1 MRNMSMEPGEVRT
14 WNSQKVERC
23 CYADL
28 IANFSKENEEEFINQ
43 LKTAFLES
51 YSLDLSDEQ
60 VHAWRDSFRVMHNV
74 NLHQDISILF
84 EYSLLYESGRR
95 PDVILLSSEDIV
107 ILEFKMKN
115 VIKQE
120 DIDQVKAYARD
131 LNEYH
136 YESRDKK
143 VIPLLVLTR
152 TTNLDKKID
161 NVQCVSDDML
171 QKVLD
176 SIYSSEINVCD
187 IKEWTSSKY
196 EPLPTIVEAA
206 RRIMDEEELPSIRR
220 VNSTLI
226 PQTLNN
232 LKQITSYA
240 KDNEK
245 HVIAFVTG
253 VPGAG
258 KTYLGLQYVYDVKE
272 VNSVYLSGNGPL
284 VEVLTD
290 ALKSDVFAKE
300 IHKVENEYL
309 NHGAFDFN
317 KNVIVFDEGQRAWD
331 LKRMQTKGRGD
342 FTEPEVMINLCE
354 ERLGWCVLLIL
365 VGEGQEIHNGENAG
379 LRLWNEAIKKGNKK
393 WEIVCSSKLNLI
405 FKNQVLLDNFN
416 NETFD
421 LTVSLRSHLSGEVS
435 QFVNYI
441 IDGDIENA
449 SKLSK
454 NIYSEGYNMYCT
466 RDLESAKKYC
476 KNRYSEEPNK
486 KYGLLASSEGR
497 GLFRYGIKNDF
508 RSTRR
513 TDNSKWFNAP
523 STHPKS
529 CCALKEVVTEF
540 AIQGLELDMPIIA
553 WGLDMLWN
561 GYEWEKFK
569 KYEDINSDANTYR
582 RNSYRVL
589 LTRGRDG
596 FIIFVPPKPK
606 KLNLVYEMLLKSG
619 IKELM

>member
-1 MRNMSMEPGEVRT
+1 MEPGEVRT

-84 EYSLLYESGRR
+84 EYSLPYESGRR
-95 PDVILLSSEDIV
+95 PDVILLSSEDVV

-206 RRIMDEEELPSIRR
+206 RRIMDDEELPNIRR
-220 VNSTLI
+220 VNSTCI
-226 PQTLNN
+226 PQTLEN
-232 LKQITSYA
+232 LKYLTLYA
-240 KDNEK
+240 KNNKK

-258 KTYLGLQYVYDVKE
+258 KTYLGLQYVYDVSE

-300 IHKVENEYL
+300 IHKVETEFI
-309 NHGAFDFN
+309 NHGAYDFN

-331 LKRMQTKGRGD
+331 LKKMQEKGRGN
-342 FTEPEVMINLCE
+342 FTEHEVMINLCE
-354 ERLGWCVLLIL
+354 QRLEWCVLLIL
-365 VGEGQEIHNGENAG
+365 VGEGQEIHTGENSG
-379 LRLWNEAIKKGNKK
+379 SILWNNSINKGNKK
-393 WEIVCSSKLNLI
+393 WEVACPPKLTPIFQDQALI
-405 FKNQVLLDNFN
+405 NSIDN
-416 NETFD
+416 ESFD
-421 LTVSLRSHLSGEVS
+421 LTVSLRSHLSGTVS
-435 QFVNYI
+435 KFINYI
-441 IDGDIENA
+441 MDGDIENA
-449 SKLSK
+449 AKLSQS
-454 NIYSEGYNMYCT
+454 IYAEGYNMYCT
-466 RDLESAKKYC
+466 RDLNTAKSYC
-476 KNRYSEEPNK
+476 KNRYLNEPNK
-486 KYGLLASSEGR
+486 KYGLIASSKGR
-497 GLFRYGIKNDF
+497 GLFKYGIKNAPEI
-508 RSTRR
+508 TRKI
-513 TDNSKWFNAP
+513 DNGKWFNAP
-523 STHPKS
+523 SSDPKS
-529 CCALKEVVTEF
+529 CCSLKDTVTEF
-540 AIQGLELDMPIIA
+540 NIQGLELDMPIIA
-553 WGLDMLWN
+553 WGIDMLWN
-561 GYEWEKFK
+561 GREWLKFK
-569 KYEDINSDANTYR
+569 PRQDKNSDANTYR

-606 KLNLVYEMLLKSG
+606 KLDLVHDMLVNSG
-619 IKELM
+619 IKELKNI